1 MIIAFCL
8 VETFV
13 PAVFGYIGSYV
24 WFLHQLLQSPV
35 PLVTAELSCFY
46 SVWFL
51 SFLQCLVP
59 TLVPSECGSFIS
71 SYKVWFYWVPQSL
84 VPLAPK
90 DFGSIGSY
98 VWILHLFP
106 QVLVPMVTAELSSC
120 IGSCR
125 VWFLN

>member
-24 WFLHQLLQSPV
+24 WFLHQLLQCLV

-51 SFLQCLVP
+51 SFLQCLDP

-71 SYKVWFYWVPQSL
+71 SYKVWFYWVPKSL

-90 DFGSIGSY
+90 DLGSIGSY
-98 VWILHLFP
+98 VWILH
-106 QVLVPMVTAELSSC
+106 
-120 IGSCR
+120 
-125 VWFLN
+125 